1 MKTKLDSADSQPV
14 IFCPARGIEGTRI
27 KPEFM
32 KPLDEDRLL
41 ILSPFT
47 EEENRISSQRALER
61 NRFVA
66 ALADSILLP
75 YAEPNSKTEKICKEL
90 LTWNKPMYTLQ
101 NENNANLIAL
111 GLKVW
116 TL

>member
-1 MKTKLDSADSQPV
+1 
-14 IFCPARGIEGTRI
+14 
-27 KPEFM
+27 M